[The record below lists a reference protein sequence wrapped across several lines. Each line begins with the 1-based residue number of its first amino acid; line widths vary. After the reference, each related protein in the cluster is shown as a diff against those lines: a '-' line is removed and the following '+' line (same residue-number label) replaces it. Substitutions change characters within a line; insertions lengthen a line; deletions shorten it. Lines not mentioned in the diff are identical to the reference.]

1 MDRLVRILA
10 APVLLAQALRLRR
23 TALILPEPKGARTG
37 RIGAGPPLRLLIL
50 GDSSGAGVGVDHQD
64 DALLGHLTRALATD
78 YCLEWQLLARTGA
91 TSPHALK
98 MLDQAGPIDV
108 AVIALG
114 VNDVTRLTSAS
125 KWLAV
130 QNTLFQRLRD
140 QHGARLICVT
150 PIPPMGE
157 FPLLPNPLRWVLGRH
172 AARLQTARHALFAQY
187 PEYCPLSFD
196 LPMDPTLMAQDG
208 FHPGAQ
214 AYRIWGETTAQ
225 AIRAARPFI
234 LP

>member
-37 RIGAGPPLRLLIL
+37 QIGSGPPLRLLIL
-50 GDSSGAGVGVDHQD
+50 GDSSAAGVGVDHQD
-64 DALLGHLTRALATD
+64 DALCGHLTRALSQDTCVD
-78 YCLEWQLLARTGA
+78 WQLLARTGA
-91 TSPHALK
+91 TSAQALE
-98 MLDQAGPIDV
+98 MLDQAGPVDV

-114 VNDVTRLTSAS
+114 VNDVTRFRPTHR
-125 KWLAV
+125 WLAD
-130 QNTLFQRLRD
+130 QNALLQRLRD
-140 QHGARLICVT
+140 QHGARLIYVT
-150 PIPPMGE
+150 PIPPMGD
-157 FPLLPNPLRWVLGRH
+157 FPLLPNPLRWILGRH
-172 AARLQTARHALFAQY
+172 AARLQSARTTLIAQY
-187 PEYCPLSFD
+187 PECQPLSFD

-225 AIRAARPFI
+225 AIRPFI